1 MVVDRTSYL
10 VKMVHAV
17 FLTFLVLSSVQAAT
31 TNPLPSWNAG
41 PNKQAIIDF
50 VQAVT
55 DKNSKDYVPPELRIA
70 SFDMD
75 GTILIEQ
82 PRPVIREFNLSYL
95 KKLAQDNPNLKVQPF
110 EAVRKG
116 DLDFLDKNLVLEAI
130 EAGKGLSTTQYC
142 QQVHAFGKTVKHPKF
157 NRAYGELFYEPMLEL
172 ISYLRENGF
181 RVLIVSGSEQFFV
194 RCMVNP
200 ATAIPMT
207 ELHGLKRELLFSDND
222 FLMGTQFL
230 NDATVG
236 IGKPITI
243 HYATGAKPI
252 FAFGNTSGD
261 NEMLAYALSNKNHRS
276 MAMWLDHDD
285 GAREYVYAGG
295 VADITHLRKV
305 SMKHDFAKIFKDET
319 QSK

>member
-1 MVVDRTSYL
+1 MVVDRASYL
-10 VKMVHAV
+10 IKIVHAV

-41 PNKQAIIDF
+41 PNKQAILDF

-55 DKNSKDYVPPELRIA
+55 DKNSKDYVPAELRIA

-82 PRPVIREFNLSYL
+82 PRPVIREFNLFYL
-95 KKLAQDNPNLKVQPF
+95 KRLAQDNPNLKVEPF

-130 EAGKGLSTTQYC
+130 EAGKGLSTNQYC

-194 RCMVNP
+194 RCMVHP

-261 NEMLAYALSNKNHRS
+261 NEMLAYALSNKTHRS
-276 MAMWLDHDD
+276 MALWLDHDD
-285 GAREYVYAGG
+285 SAREYVYAGG

-305 SMKHDFAKIFKDET
+305 SMKHDFAKIFKDAT
-319 QSK
+319 PPK

>member
-1 MVVDRTSYL
+1 MFVDRASYL
-10 VKMVHAV
+10 FKMVHAV
-17 FLTFLVLSSVQAAT
+17 FLTFLVLSPVQAAT
-31 TNPLPSWNAG
+31 TNPLASWNAG

-50 VQAVT
+50 VKAVT
-55 DKNSKDYVPPELRIA
+55 DKNSKDYVPAEFRIA

-82 PRPVIREFNLSYL
+82 PRPVIREFNLFYL
-95 KKLAQDNPNLKVQPF
+95 KRLAQDNPNLKVEPF

-130 EAGKGLSTTQYC
+130 EAGKGLSTNQYC

-194 RCMVNP
+194 RCMVHP

-222 FLMGTQFL
+222 FLLGTQFL
-230 NDATVG
+230 TDATVG

-261 NEMLAYALSNKNHRS
+261 NEMLAYALSNKTHRS
-276 MAMWLDHDD
+276 MALWLDHDD
-285 GAREYVYAGG
+285 SAREYVYAGG

-305 SMKHDFAKIFKDET
+305 SMKHDFAKIFKDAT
-319 QSK
+319 PPK